1 MITINNLAM
10 QYGARLLFT
19 DVNLNLNSN
28 NRYGLVGSNGAGKS
42 TFLKLIMKEEEPSNG
57 EVVAVRNARIGCL
70 KQDQFVYEN
79 TPIIDAVIAGNKA
92 LWQAMQ
98 EKNKL
103 LELEELDDE
112 SGYRLGDIEQI
123 IIDNDGY
130 IADIFAAE
138 LLVGLGIKEEFHY
151 QPLSVLSGGY
161 KLRVLLAQSL
171 FNNPDVLLLDEP
183 TNHLDIISIY
193 WLENYLKE
201 KFKGALLFISHDVM
215 FLNNVSTHI
224 LDIDYGEISQY
235 TGNYDKFTSQKQQI
249 IEHKMH
255 EVNYLEKK
263 LAKMQE
269 FVNKF
274 RAGTRSKQAS
284 SREKQMDRIE
294 LPDIQKSS
302 RVSPHFNFKQ
312 KRPSGKHVL
321 KVGAIAKSYSE
332 QLILNK
338 VNFSIDRGEKV
349 VVIGANGIG
358 KSTLLKILLGK
369 IKADM
374 GDYEWGYES
383 QISYFAQDHHELLN
397 ESVSVINWLSS
408 QAVNELTGTIRT
420 VLGQVL
426 FRQDEVNKNILHL
439 SGGEGARLLLA
450 KIILEEGNVLVLDE
464 PTNHLDIESKETL
477 KQALVNYEGTLILVT
492 HDRDFATDIAT
503 RVIALTVKGVVD
515 FKGTYQ
521 EYLARHSNDYLNSNW
536 VVANKG
542 SSADS
547 KKQN

>member
-103 LELEELDDE
+103 LELEEIDDE

-235 TGNYDKFTSQKQQI
+235 TGNYDKFVSQKQQI

-312 KRPSGKHVL
+312 KRASGKHVL
-321 KVGAIAKSYSE
+321 KVGAIAKSYGE

-397 ESVSVINWLSS
+397 ESVSVVNWLSR
-408 QAVNELTGTIRT
+408 QAENELTGTIRSI
-420 VLGQVL
+420 LGQVL

-477 KQALVNYEGTLILVT
+477 KQALVDYEGTLILVT

-542 SSADS
+542 IGV
-547 KKQN
+547 K

>member
-92 LWQAMQ
+92 LWQAIQ

-103 LELEELDDE
+103 LELEEIDDE
-112 SGYRLGDIEQI
+112 SGYKLGDIEQI

>member
-19 DVNLNLNSN
+19 DVNLNLNAN
-28 NRYGLVGSNGAGKS
+28 HRYGLVGSNGAGKS

-57 EVVAVRNARIGCL
+57 EITAVRNARIGCL

-79 TPIIDAVIAGNKA
+79 APIIDAVIAGNKA
-92 LWQAMQ
+92 LWQAIQ

-103 LELEELDDE
+103 LELEDLDDE
-112 SGYRLGDIEQI
+112 SGYRLGELEQI
-123 IIDNDGY
+123 IFDNDGY
-130 IADIFAAE
+130 VADIFAAE

-235 TGNYDKFTSQKQQI
+235 TGNYDKFASQKQQI
-249 IEHKMH
+249 VEHKMH

-302 RVSPHFNFKQ
+302 RVSPYFNFKQ

-321 KVGAIAKSYSE
+321 KVEALAKSYGE
-332 QLILNK
+332 QPILNK
-338 VNFSIDRGEKV
+338 VNFSIGRGEKV

-374 GDYEWGYES
+374 GEYEWGYES

-397 ESVSVINWLSS
+397 ESTSVINWLSS
-408 QAVNELTGTIRT
+408 QAVNELTGTIRS

-477 KQALVNYEGTLILVT
+477 KQALINYEGTLILVT
-492 HDRDFATDIAT
+492 HDRDFATDIAN
-503 RVIALTVKGVVD
+503 RIIALTTKGVVD

-542 SSADS
+542 LGA
-547 KKQN
+547 K

>member
-1 MITINNLAM
+1 
-10 QYGARLLFT
+10 
-19 DVNLNLNSN
+19 
-28 NRYGLVGSNGAGKS
+28 
-42 TFLKLIMKEEEPSNG
+42 
-57 EVVAVRNARIGCL
+57 
-70 KQDQFVYEN
+70 
-79 TPIIDAVIAGNKA
+79 
-92 LWQAMQ
+92 
-98 EKNKL
+98 L
-103 LELEELDDE
+103 LELEDLDNE
-112 SGYRLGDIEQI
+112 SGYRLGELEQI
-123 IIDNDGY
+123 IFDNDGY
-130 IADIFAAE
+130 VADIFAAE
-138 LLVGLGIKEEFHY
+138 LLVGLGIKKEFHY
-151 QPLSVLSGGY
+151 QPVSVLSGGY

-171 FNNPDVLLLDEP
+171 FNNPDALLLDEP

-235 TGNYDKFTSQKQQI
+235 TGNYDKFESQKQQI

-302 RVSPHFNFKQ
+302 RVSPYFNFKQ
-312 KRPSGKHVL
+312 KRTSGKHVL
-321 KVGAIAKSYSE
+321 KVEAIAKAYGE
-332 QLILNK
+332 QPILNK
-338 VNFSIDRGEKV
+338 VNFSIGRGEKV

-374 GDYEWGYES
+374 GEYEWGYES

-397 ESVSVINWLSS
+397 ESMSVINWLSS
-408 QAVNELTGTIRT
+408 QAANELTGTIRS

-477 KQALVNYEGTLILVT
+477 KQALINYEGTLILVT
-492 HDRDFATDIAT
+492 HDRDFATDIAN
-503 RVIALTVKGVVD
+503 RVIALTTKGVVD

-542 SSADS
+542 LGV
-547 KKQN
+547 K

>member
-235 TGNYDKFTSQKQQI
+235 TGNYDKFISQKQQI

-312 KRPSGKHVL
+312 KRASGKHVL
-321 KVGAIAKSYSE
+321 KVGAIAKSYGE

-397 ESVSVINWLSS
+397 ESVSVVNWLSR
-408 QAVNELTGTIRT
+408 QAENELTGTIRSI
-420 VLGQVL
+420 LGQVL

-477 KQALVNYEGTLILVT
+477 KQALVDYEGTLILVT

-542 SSADS
+542 IGV
-547 KKQN
+547 K

>member
-79 TPIIDAVIAGNKA
+79 TPVIDAVIAGNKA

-235 TGNYDKFTSQKQQI
+235 TGNYDKFVSQKQQI

-312 KRPSGKHVL
+312 KRASGKHVL
-321 KVGAIAKSYSE
+321 KVGSIAKSYGE

-397 ESVSVINWLSS
+397 ESVSVVNWLSR
-408 QAVNELTGTIRT
+408 QAENELTGTIRSI
-420 VLGQVL
+420 LGQVL

-477 KQALVNYEGTLILVT
+477 KQALVDYEGTLILVT

-542 SSADS
+542 IGV
-547 KKQN
+547 K

>member
-10 QYGARLLFT
+10 QYGPRLLFT
-19 DVNLNLNSN
+19 DVNLNLNAN
-28 NRYGLVGSNGAGKS
+28 HRYGLVGSNGAGKS

-57 EVVAVRNARIGCL
+57 EVTALRNARIGCL

-79 TPIIDAVIAGNKA
+79 TPIIDAVIAGNKD
-92 LWQAMQ
+92 LWQAIQ

-103 LELEELDDE
+103 LELEDLDNE
-112 SGYRLGDIEQI
+112 SGYRLGELEQI
-123 IIDNDGY
+123 IFDNDGY
-130 IADIFAAE
+130 VADIFAAE
-138 LLVGLGIKEEFHY
+138 LLVGLGIKKEFHY

-235 TGNYDKFTSQKQQI
+235 TGNYDKFESQKQQI
-249 IEHKMH
+249 VEHKMH

-302 RVSPHFNFKQ
+302 RVSPYFNFKQ
-312 KRPSGKHVL
+312 KRTSGKHVL
-321 KVGAIAKSYSE
+321 KVEAIAKAYGE
-332 QLILNK
+332 QPILNK
-338 VNFSIDRGEKV
+338 VNFSIGRGEKV

-369 IKADM
+369 IKADI
-374 GDYEWGYES
+374 GEYEWGYES

-397 ESVSVINWLSS
+397 ESMSVINWLSS
-408 QAVNELTGTIRT
+408 QAANELTGTIRN

-477 KQALVNYEGTLILVT
+477 KQALINYEGTLILVT
-492 HDRDFATDIAT
+492 HDRDFATDIAN
-503 RVIALTVKGVVD
+503 RVIALTTKGVVD

-536 VVANKG
+536 VMANKG
-542 SSADS
+542 IGV
-547 KKQN
+547 K